1 MRTICSLWLALF
13 GMLHAAGLTF
23 DKPLLE
29 IHAAADARTAVAD
42 FDFEN
47 KTDKPVTIT
56 RYDKTCSCLSLQIPG
71 GKLVYQPGEKGVL
84 RAAFDLGNL
93 SGVVDK
99 MIVMWLDGDAE
110 AKPSITLT
118 AKVHIPVLVVMDV
131 KTLKWALG
139 GKAEAQKIDIQMN
152 HTKPIRIV
160 TTTCTSELFKTE
172 LKTLEEGK
180 HYELWVTPLEM
191 NAPGLAIIR
200 LETDCAIERHKV
212 QQAFATVRRERPEV
226 GPATQP

>member
-29 IHAAADARTAVAD
+29 IQAAADARTAVAD

-56 RYDKTCSCLSLQIPG
+56 RYDKTCSCVSVQITG
-71 GKLVYQPGEKGVL
+71 GKLVYQPGEKGVV
-84 RAAFDLGNL
+84 RAAFDLGNF

-99 MIVMWLDGDAE
+99 MIVVWLDGDAE

-118 AKVHIPVLVVMDV
+118 VRVHIPVLVVMDV
-131 KTLKWALG
+131 KTLKWVLG
-139 GKAEAQKIDIQMN
+139 SKAEPQKIDIQMN

-160 TTTCTSELFKTE
+160 ATTCTSELFKTE

-191 NAPGLAIIR
+191 NTPGLAIIR
-200 LETDCAIERHKV
+200 LETDCDVERHKV
-212 QQAFATVRRERPEV
+212 QQAFATVRREL
-226 GPATQP
+226 PAAGAATKP